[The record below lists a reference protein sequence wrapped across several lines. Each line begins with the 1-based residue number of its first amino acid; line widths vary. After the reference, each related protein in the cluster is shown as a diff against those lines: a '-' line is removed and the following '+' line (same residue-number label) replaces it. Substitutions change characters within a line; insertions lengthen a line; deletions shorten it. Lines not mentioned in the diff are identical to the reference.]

1 MTRRAFPVEQIRDA
15 ERPLIDAAAASGD
28 PDAVMRR
35 AAAGLAHHTAA
46 LLRERT
52 GGVYGRS
59 VLLLVGTGDNGGDA
73 LYAGA
78 LLRARGCRV
87 DALLLDPDRAH
98 ARGLAALRRAGGRIH
113 AESSLPSDDIR
124 YSDRGSGSTGS
135 VADFGGGARAVPDVA
150 IDGVVGLGGSG
161 PLRSPAD
168 WIVDSLAAA
177 GVPWVAVDLP
187 SGIDADTG
195 TVHDA
200 HVPATLTV
208 TFGLLRRA
216 HLLAAPVCG
225 RVEVVDIGLI
235 DPTDPVQARHLQ
247 PLERVPDY
255 LSVGSDTLFAPTLAE
270 VGRSWPVPGPADD
283 KYTQGVVAI
292 RAGSE
297 RYPGAAVLSV
307 SAAVAATSG
316 MVRYV
321 GSGAGPVLAA
331 RPEVVCHPSVADA
344 GRAQAWVVGPGAG
357 TGREAIDDIDA
368 VLAQGRPTL
377 LDADALTCIAT
388 HPVLLRSASAPV
400 LLTPHAGEFDR
411 LTGGWDRADRPGEL
425 RRFVA
430 GLRERGIEA
439 TVLLKGR
446 VTLIDDGEVTYA
458 IDAGSSWASTAGS
471 GDVLSGITGAL
482 LANAAAGQGRSNASS
497 AAGSAA
503 ASAAWPAAAAAT
515 LHGHAARLAAHRHDA
530 GSLGWG
536 LANSGAQPAG
546 ARPAGRGPCSA
557 GAAAHPAARGPRPAH
572 SAAPPAGPG
581 APIGASDL
589 LAALPSAIAALRSA
603 GKSDSS

>member
-35 AAAGLAHHTAA
+35 AAAGVAHHTAA

-59 VLLLVGTGDNGGDA
+59 VLLLVGAGDNGGDA

-87 DALLLDPDRAH
+87 DAVLLAPDRAH
-98 ARGLAALRRAGGRIH
+98 PRGLAALRGAGGRIH
-113 AESSLPSDDIR
+113 GENSLPSVDIR
-124 YSDRGSGSTGS
+124 YSHRGSGSTGR
-135 VADFGGGARAVPDVA
+135 VADFGGGGRAAPDVA

-161 PLRSPAD
+161 PLRAPAD
-168 WIVDSLAAA
+168 QIVAGLAAD

-187 SGIDADTG
+187 SGVDADTG

-208 TFGLLRRA
+208 TFGALRRA
-216 HLLAAPVCG
+216 HLLASPVCG
-225 RVEVVDIGLI
+225 RVEVVDIGLT
-235 DPTDPVQARHLQ
+235 DLPPGTQTVLRPTR
-247 PLERVPDY
+247 
-255 LSVGSDTLFAPTLAE
+255 AE
-270 VGRSWPVPGPADD
+270 VGRAWPVPGPDDD

-388 HPVLLRSASAPV
+388 HPVLLRSATAPV
-400 LLTPHAGEFDR
+400 LLTPHGGEFDR
-411 LTGGWDRADRPGEL
+411 LTGGWDRADRAGAL

-446 VTLIDDGEVTYA
+446 VTLVDDGEVTYA
-458 IDAGSSWASTAGS
+458 VDAGSSWASTAGS
-471 GDVLSGITGAL
+471 GDVLSGIAGAL
-482 LANAAAGQGRSNASS
+482 LANAAAGQGRSDARP
-497 AAGSAA
+497 ADGSAA
-503 ASAAWPAAAAAT
+503 RSITASIAWSAAAAAT
-515 LHGHAARLAAHRHDA
+515 LHGQAARLAAHRHA
-530 GSLGWG
+530 PGSLRGG
-536 LANSGAQPAG
+536 LANDLGGGLANDGAPPAG
-546 ARPAGRGPCSA
+546 
-557 GAAAHPAARGPRPAH
+557 HGPRPAG
-572 SAAPPAGPG
+572 AG

-589 LAALPSAIAALRSA
+589 LAAVPAAVSALRGVGASR
-603 GKSDSS
+603 

>member
-1 MTRRAFPVEQIRDA
+1 MRRAHPA
-15 ERPLIDAAAASGD
+15 EAVRAAEAPLLAAAADSGD
-28 PDAVMRR
+28 PDVVMRR
-35 AAAGLAHHTAA
+35 AAAGVAHHTAA

-52 GGVYGRS
+52 GGLYGRS

-78 LLRARGCRV
+78 GLRARGCRV
-87 DALLLDPDRAH
+87 DAVLLDPDRAH
-98 ARGLAALRRAGGRIH
+98 PRGLAALRRAGGRIH
-113 AESSLPSDDIR
+113 RAEDP
-124 YSDRGSGSTGS
+124 GSR
-135 VADFGGGARAVPDVA
+135 VPVPDVA

-168 WIVDSLAAA
+168 RIVAGLAEA

-187 SGIDADTG
+187 SGVDADTG

-208 TFGLLRRA
+208 TFGVLRRA
-216 HLLAAPVCG
+216 HLLASPACG
-225 RVEVVDIGLI
+225 RVEVADIGLA
-235 DPTDPVQARHLQ
+235 DLPVGPRTVLR
-247 PLERVPDY
+247 PVP
-255 LSVGSDTLFAPTLAE
+255 AE
-270 VGRSWPVPGPADD
+270 VGRAWPVPGPSDD

-297 RYPGAAVLSV
+297 RYPGAGVLSV

-331 RPEVVCHPSVADA
+331 RPEVVCHGSVAEA
-344 GRAQAWVVGPGAG
+344 GTAQAWVVGPGAG
-357 TGREAIDDIDA
+357 TDRGAIDDIDA
-368 VLAQGRPTL
+368 VLALGRPTL
-377 LDADALTCIAT
+377 LDADALTCVSA
-388 HPVLLRSASAPV
+388 HPVLLRSATAPV

-411 LTGGWDRADRPGEL
+411 LTGGWDRGDRPGAL

-446 VTLIDDGEVTYA
+446 VTLVDDGEVAYA
-458 IDAGSSWASTAGS
+458 VDAGSSWAATAGS

-482 LANAAAGQGRSNASS
+482 LAHAATGRGRSV
-497 AAGSAA
+497 
-503 ASAAWPAAAAAT
+503 AWSAAAAAT
-515 LHGHAARLAAHRHDA
+515 LHGEAARLAAHRHDRRP
-530 GSLGWG
+530 G
-536 LANSGAQPAG
+536 GA
-546 ARPAGRGPCSA
+546 
-557 GAAAHPAARGPRPAH
+557 
-572 SAAPPAGPG
+572 G

-589 LAALPSAIAALRSA
+589 LAALPVAVSVLRGA
-603 GKSDSS
+603 